1 MKKSL
6 KTILLYVVAIATF
19 ISVGASI
26 SYFTK
31 QSASA
36 EKIVKLDTE
45 EDQVKNA
52 QLTRVTNA
60 AILSN
65 IMESVYALQRSDVEV
80 DQEVLDTYAYY
91 LLDYARSNVRYIG
104 LAANGVKLPA
114 ESLKA
119 LLEVYNKHHLDA
131 PYEVKSDSEINVLR
145 TVKEPENKDEIV
157 SDVKKEVVK
166 QNQSSSGKSKVNVD
180 VDVIK
185 EKGGVTSNE

>member
-19 ISVGASI
+19 VSVGASI

-36 EKIVKLDTE
+36 EKIVKLETE

>member
-19 ISVGASI
+19 VSVGASI

-45 EDQVKNA
+45 EEQVNKA

-60 AILSN
+60 TILSN

-91 LLDYARSNVRYIG
+91 LLDYARSNVRYVG
-104 LAANGVKLPA
+104 LSENGIRLPE
-114 ESLKA
+114 ESLRA
-119 LLEVYNKHHLDA
+119 LLEVYKKHNLDA

-157 SDVKKEVVK
+157 SEVKKEVLK
-166 QNQSSSGKSKVNVD
+166 QNQESSGKLKANID
-180 VDVIK
+180 VDVVK

>member
-6 KTILLYVVAIATF
+6 KTILLYIVAIATF
-19 ISVGASI
+19 VSVGASI

-36 EKIVKLDTE
+36 EKIVKLETE

>member
-45 EDQVKNA
+45 EEQVNKA

-60 AILSN
+60 TILSN

-91 LLDYARSNVRYIG
+91 LLDYARSNVQYVG
-104 LAANGVKLPA
+104 LSENGIRLPA
-114 ESLKA
+114 ESLRA
-119 LLEVYNKHHLDA
+119 LLEVYKKHNLDA

-157 SDVKKEVVK
+157 SEVKKEVLK
-166 QNQSSSGKSKVNVD
+166 QNQESSGKLKANID
-180 VDVIK
+180 VDVVK

>member
-45 EDQVKNA
+45 EEQVNKA

-60 AILSN
+60 TILSN

-91 LLDYARSNVRYIG
+91 LLDYARSNVRYVG
-104 LAANGVKLPA
+104 LSENGIRLPA
-114 ESLKA
+114 ESLRA
-119 LLEVYNKHHLDA
+119 LLEVYKKHNLDA

-145 TVKEPENKDEIV
+145 TVKEPENKDDIV
-157 SDVKKEVVK
+157 SEVKKEVLK
-166 QNQSSSGKSKVNVD
+166 QNQESSGKLKANID
-180 VDVIK
+180 VDVVK

>member
-19 ISVGASI
+19 VSVGASI

-36 EKIVKLDTE
+36 EKIVKLETE

-119 LLEVYNKHHLDA
+119 LLEVYDKHHLDA

>member
-31 QSASA
+31 QFASA

-45 EDQVKNA
+45 KEQVSKA

-60 AILSN
+60 TILSN

-91 LLDYARSNVRYIG
+91 LLDYARSNVRYVG
-104 LAANGVKLPA
+104 LSENGIRLPA
-114 ESLKA
+114 ESLRA
-119 LLEVYNKHHLDA
+119 LLEVYTKHNLDA

-145 TVKEPENKDEIV
+145 TVKEPENKDELV
-157 SDVKKEVVK
+157 SEVKKEVLK
-166 QNQSSSGKSKVNVD
+166 QNQESSGKLKANID
-180 VDVIK
+180 VDVVK
-185 EKGGVTSNE
+185 EKGGVTSHE

>member
-45 EDQVKNA
+45 EEQVNKA

-60 AILSN
+60 TILSN

-91 LLDYARSNVRYIG
+91 LLDYARSNVRYVG
-104 LAANGVKLPA
+104 LSENGIRLPA
-114 ESLKA
+114 ESLRA
-119 LLEVYNKHHLDA
+119 LLEVYKKHNLDA

-157 SDVKKEVVK
+157 SEVKKEVLK
-166 QNQSSSGKSKVNVD
+166 QNQESSGELKANID
-180 VDVIK
+180 VDVVK

>member
-31 QSASA
+31 QSALA

>member
-19 ISVGASI
+19 VSVGASI

-36 EKIVKLDTE
+36 EKIVKLETE

-157 SDVKKEVVK
+157 SDVKKEIVK
-166 QNQSSSGKSKVNVD
+166 QNQASSGKSKVNVD

>member
-19 ISVGASI
+19 VSVGASI

-45 EDQVKNA
+45 EEQVNKA

-60 AILSN
+60 TILSN

-91 LLDYARSNVRYIG
+91 LLDYARSNVRYVG
-104 LAANGVKLPA
+104 LSENGIRLPA
-114 ESLKA
+114 ESLRA
-119 LLEVYNKHHLDA
+119 LLEVYKKHNLDA

-157 SDVKKEVVK
+157 SEVKKEVLK
-166 QNQSSSGKSKVNVD
+166 QNQESSGKLKANID
-180 VDVIK
+180 VDVVK

>member
-1 MKKSL
+1 M
-6 KTILLYVVAIATF
+6 
-19 ISVGASI
+19 
-26 SYFTK
+26 
-31 QSASA
+31 
-36 EKIVKLDTE
+36 KLDTE

>member
-19 ISVGASI
+19 VSVGASI

-31 QSASA
+31 QNASA

-45 EDQVKNA
+45 EEQVNKA

-60 AILSN
+60 TILSN

-91 LLDYARSNVRYIG
+91 LLDYARSNVRYVG
-104 LAANGVKLPA
+104 LSENGIRLPA
-114 ESLKA
+114 ESLRA
-119 LLEVYNKHHLDA
+119 LLEVYAKNKLDA

-145 TVKEPENKDEIV
+145 TVKEPENKDDIV
-157 SDVKKEVVK
+157 SEVKKEVLK
-166 QNQSSSGKSKVNVD
+166 QNQESSGKLKANID
-180 VDVIK
+180 VDVVK

>member
-45 EDQVKNA
+45 EEQVNKA

-60 AILSN
+60 TILSN

-91 LLDYARSNVRYIG
+91 LLDYARSNVRYVG
-104 LAANGVKLPA
+104 LSENGIRLPA
-114 ESLKA
+114 ESLRA
-119 LLEVYNKHHLDA
+119 LLEVYKKHNLDA

-157 SDVKKEVVK
+157 SEVKKEVLK
-166 QNQSSSGKSKVNVD
+166 QNQESSGKLKANID
-180 VDVIK
+180 VDVVK

>member
-19 ISVGASI
+19 VSVGASI

-36 EKIVKLDTE
+36 EKIVKLETE

-131 PYEVKSDSEINVLR
+131 PYEIKSDSEINVLR

>member
-45 EDQVKNA
+45 EEQVNKA

-60 AILSN
+60 TILSN

-91 LLDYARSNVRYIG
+91 LLDYARSNVRYVG
-104 LAANGVKLPA
+104 LSENGIRLPA
-114 ESLKA
+114 ESLRA
-119 LLEVYNKHHLDA
+119 LLEVYKKHNLDA

-145 TVKEPENKDEIV
+145 TVKEPENKDELV
-157 SDVKKEVVK
+157 SEVKKEVLK
-166 QNQSSSGKSKVNVD
+166 QNQESSGKLKANID
-180 VDVIK
+180 VDVVK
-185 EKGGVTSNE
+185 EKGGVTSHE

>member
-1 MKKSL
+1 VKKSL

-45 EDQVKNA
+45 EEQVNKA

-60 AILSN
+60 TILSN

-91 LLDYARSNVRYIG
+91 LLDYARSNVRYVG
-104 LAANGVKLPA
+104 LSENGIRLPA
-114 ESLKA
+114 ESLRA
-119 LLEVYNKHHLDA
+119 LLEVYKKHNLDA

-145 TVKEPENKDEIV
+145 TVKEPENKDELV
-157 SDVKKEVVK
+157 SEVKKEVLK
-166 QNQSSSGKSKVNVD
+166 QNQESSGKLKANID
-180 VDVIK
+180 VDVVK
-185 EKGGVTSNE
+185 EKGGVTSHE

>member
-19 ISVGASI
+19 VSVGASI

-36 EKIVKLDTE
+36 EKIVKLETE

-166 QNQSSSGKSKVNVD
+166 QNQDSSGKSKVNVD